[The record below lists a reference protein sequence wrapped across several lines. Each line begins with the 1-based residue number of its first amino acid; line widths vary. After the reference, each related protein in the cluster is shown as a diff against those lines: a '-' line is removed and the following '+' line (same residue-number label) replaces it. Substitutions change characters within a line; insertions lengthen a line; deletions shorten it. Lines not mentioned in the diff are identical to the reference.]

1 VEYLLVVLVAGTAG
15 VLFMG
20 IKTYKDAPPKPDY
33 VSSSGSQ
40 SLCGLPSSVDNRFF
54 RNML

>member
-1 VEYLLVVLVAGTAG
+1 MQRNNWWKYLLVVLVAGTAG

-33 VSSSGSQ
+33 VSS
-40 SLCGLPSSVDNRFF
+40 
-54 RNML
+54 